1 MNTRTGV
8 AILALL
14 AAGAL
19 RAPRA
24 EGEEKPK
31 PEPEPIA
38 IQVYYSK
45 DDPNW
50 KKAEETIDAAVKPY
64 ADRVAVEKISIDEK
78 EGYAKLREV
87 EKAHKGEE
95 TGEITVVIG
104 SLMLTSKGKRRGV
117 EDKLG
122 ELLRRAFDEPGNK
135 GRLPAD
141 AAAFA
146 REVLGRK
153 DLELTQILD
162 SDTDRVYEVRAGGKT
177 VAWVIDAYRA
187 IHCPICNDAQLLVL
201 TSNDE
206 VPAVKTIK
214 PVRALELYGNPMSK
228 ERTDQLL
235 KQFIG
240 RTLKKDAQVDVISG
254 ATKTTHAYEQGVVGA
269 LERVDQLRGKP

>member
-1 MNTRTGV
+1 MNARV
-8 AILALL
+8 YFAISALL
-14 AAGAL
+14 AAVTFWT
-19 RAPRA
+19 PRA
-24 EGEEKPK
+24 AGEEKPK
-31 PEPEPIA
+31 PAPIA
-38 IQVYYSK
+38 IQVFFSK
-45 DDPNW
+45 DDPQW
-50 KKAEETIDAAVKPY
+50 KKTEETIDAAVKPY
-64 ADRVAVEKISIDEK
+64 ADRVTVEKISIDDK

-87 EKAHKGEE
+87 EKAHKGDE

-122 ELLRRAFDEPGNK
+122 ELLRRAFEEPGNK

-153 DLELTQILD
+153 DLEVTQILD
-162 SDTDRVYEVRAGGKT
+162 SDTDRVYEVRSDGKT

-201 TSNDE
+201 TGNDE
-206 VPAVKTIK
+206 APAVKAIK
-214 PVRALELYGNPMSK
+214 PVRPLELYGNPMSK

-240 RTLKKDAQVDVISG
+240 RTLKKDAQVDVVSG

-269 LERVDQLRGKP
+269 LERVEQLRGKP